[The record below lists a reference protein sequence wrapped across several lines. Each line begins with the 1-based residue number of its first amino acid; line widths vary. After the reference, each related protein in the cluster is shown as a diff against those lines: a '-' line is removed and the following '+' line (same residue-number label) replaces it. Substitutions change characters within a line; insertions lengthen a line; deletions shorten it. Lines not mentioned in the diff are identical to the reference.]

1 MKTLRYKQFLLV
13 IAGLLLIVFI
23 IKAIFFFTAK
33 PIISVDYV
41 AQLNQQSRPENCN
54 PNENAALYYQKAFN
68 AFIEMPYELH
78 HLRQQTDF
86 NDQDRVLLENWL
98 ASNAT
103 AFKYFREAAD
113 KPYYWLER
121 ISLGIPPTIGGIMIP
136 ELNSHRAL
144 VDALIWNARI
154 DETQGQYQTAL
165 KNLLTCYRSGE
176 HKCNPK
182 YLVIDQ
188 LFGLRIKSTVLEDAF
203 RIIDKHTIENR
214 DLEFFQGRLK
224 EQLDSST
231 YVPSMQTEI
240 LFAYDAL
247 QQVYVDNGKG
257 TGRWAWSVGWHVPP
271 YIIGESK
278 FHREYKTLKERLYY
292 CLVGPDRSEI
302 AEKIEELSTLYDQ
315 MMNKTPWQIKNSG
328 INYSRKIKNI
338 TNNNLFFDM
347 LPLNPEGLLHAY
359 YKTTAQTDAL
369 ITVLA
374 LLRIK
379 NDTGLFP
386 ESLDKLLEAGYLHSL
401 PKDIYSG
408 GSLIY
413 KLTAE
418 GFTLYSVGE
427 DFVDN
432 DGVVQIINSTSTVPL
447 PMGTGVPD
455 TISHIESPDIVYWPV
470 HCIE

>member
-13 IAGLLLIVFI
+13 IAGLLLVVFI
-23 IKAIFFFTAK
+23 IKAIFFFTVK
-33 PIISVDYV
+33 PVITVDYV
-41 AQLNQQSRPENCN
+41 AQLNQLSRPENFN
-54 PNENAALYYQKAFN
+54 SNENAALYYQKAFN
-68 AFIEMPYELH
+68 AFIEIPYELL
-78 HLRQQTDF
+78 HLKQQTDF
-86 NDQDRVLLENWL
+86 DDQDRELLENWL

-121 ISLGIPPTIGGIMIP
+121 ISSEIPPTIGGVMLP

-144 VDALIWNARI
+144 VDALVWNARLNAA
-154 DETQGQYQTAL
+154 QGQFQIAFE
-165 KNLLTCYRSGE
+165 NLLTCYRCGE

-182 YLVIDQ
+182 YLLIDQ
-188 LFGLRIKSTVLEDAF
+188 EYGRRIKSTVLENAF
-203 RIIDKHTIENR
+203 RIIDRYTIENR

-224 EQLDSST
+224 ELLDNST
-231 YVPSMQTEI
+231 YVPSVQTEI

-257 TGRWAWSVGWHVPP
+257 TGRLAWSVGWHVPP

-278 FHREYKTLKERLYY
+278 FHREYEAIKERLYY
-292 CLVGPDRSEI
+292 CLVGPDRNDI
-302 AEKIEELSTLYDQ
+302 AEKLEELATLSDQ
-315 MMNKTPWQIKNSG
+315 MINKTPWQIKNDG
-328 INYSRKIKNI
+328 MNYSLKIKRI
-338 TNNNLFFDM
+338 RNNNLFFDM
-347 LPLNPEGLLHAY
+347 IPFSPERILGDY
-359 YKTTAQTDAL
+359 YKTTAQTDAM

-401 PKDIYSG
+401 PKDPYSG
-408 GSLIY
+408 GSLVY

-427 DFVDN
+427 DFIDN
-432 DGVVQIINSTSTVPL
+432 GGVIQIINSTSTVPL

-455 TISHIESPDIVYWPV
+455 TISHIESLDIVYWPV